1 MHHIGRRGKGARNGD
16 VPVTPQEEI
25 EALIARVAMGDRRA
39 FATLYDRTG
48 AKLFGVCL
56 RVLGDKPAAEDVL
69 QEVFLRIWDRAGQ
82 YRANG
87 YSPMTW
93 LITVTRN
100 AAIDRLRKRRSRG
113 EAAPA
118 EVAEIVTDPGPGPE
132 ALAVARDEA
141 RRLDACLR
149 ELPPDRAGMVRGAY
163 LDGLTYADLSQ
174 ASGVKL
180 NTVRTWLRRSLMQL
194 RECLS
199 R

>member
-1 MHHIGRRGKGARNGD
+1 
-16 VPVTPQEEI
+16 VTPQDEI
-25 EALIARVAMGDRRA
+25 ESLIARVSMGDRKAFRA
-39 FATLYDRTG
+39 LYARTG

-56 RVLGDKPAAEDVL
+56 RVLSDEAAAEDVL
-69 QEVFLRIWDRAGQ
+69 QEVFLRIWNRAGQ

-93 LITVTRN
+93 LITISRN
-100 AAIDRLRKRRSRG
+100 AAIDRLRRLRAQG
-113 EAAPA
+113 GAAPLDA
-118 EVAEIVTDPGPGPE
+118 ADLIADPGPGPE
-132 ALAVARDEA
+132 AQAVASDMA
-141 RRLDACLR
+141 RMLDLCLR

-163 LDGLTYADLSQ
+163 LDGLSYAEIAE
-174 ASGVKL
+174 ASGTPL